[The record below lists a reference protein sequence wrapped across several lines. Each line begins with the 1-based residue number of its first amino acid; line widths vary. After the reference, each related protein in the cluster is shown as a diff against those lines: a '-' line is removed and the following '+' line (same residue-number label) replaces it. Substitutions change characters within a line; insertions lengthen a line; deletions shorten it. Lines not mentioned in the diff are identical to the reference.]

1 MNSFKTQTRIW
12 DQHSTKHLFIIS
24 VSTLLRW
31 VDLYL
36 VFFCFGYDLIISFL
50 NSLLRIFKRHL
61 SLNAILGHNFFSYPT
76 FFLQFFLV
84 ALGIYWDSL
93 VVFLFGYLLF
103 HRFMLQMDKCPLL
116 YNLGLKAYSPSA
128 GVATFKSCLGS
139 WWRVHLFA
147 MPRLAVI
154 YTFRINDSR
163 VAPFLAV
170 YSQFFLYFIP

>member
-1 MNSFKTQTRIW
+1 MGLS
-12 DQHSTKHLFIIS
+12 S
-24 VSTLLRW
+24 
-31 VDLYL
+31 
-36 VFFCFGYDLIISFL
+36 FFCFGYDLIISFL

-116 YNLGLKAYSPSA
+116 YLKNHFY
-128 GVATFKSCLGS
+128 KSSILTK
-139 WWRVHLFA
+139 A
-147 MPRLAVI
+147 NMEI
-154 YTFRINDSR
+154 
-163 VAPFLAV
+163 
-170 YSQFFLYFIP
+170 